1 MRGIILAGGS
11 GTRLNPMTAYTS
23 KQLLPIYDKPLI
35 YYPITT
41 LILAGITEILIIT
54 TPDHQNDFVA
64 LLGDGSQWDISISYA
79 IQAEP
84 EGLPQGLILGET
96 FLNGDSCAFILGDN
110 LFYGTGLGRTL
121 NEYLNKSGAHIFAHQ
136 VSDPQRFGV
145 VELSPDGSVMSIEE
159 KPSNPKSSLAIT
171 GLYFFDKYAP
181 QIART
186 LKKSQRGEY
195 EMVDLLNAY
204 LERDQLSVKILPR
217 GTARL
222 DTGTFQTL
230 NDAANFVRII
240 QENQG
245 FKVGDPREASQIIRE
260 NSL

>member
-11 GTRLNPMTAYTS
+11 GSRLNPMTAYTS

-35 YYPITT
+35 YYPLTT

-54 TPDHQNDFVA
+54 TSDHQDDFIA

-79 IQAEP
+79 IQSEP

-121 NEYLNKSGAHIFAHQ
+121 KGYVNKTGAHIFAHQ

-145 VELSPDGSVMSIEE
+145 VEQSHDGSIVSIEE

-171 GLYFFDKYAP
+171 GL
-181 QIART
+181 
-186 LKKSQRGEY
+186 
-195 EMVDLLNAY
+195 
-204 LERDQLSVKILPR
+204 
-217 GTARL
+217 
-222 DTGTFQTL
+222 
-230 NDAANFVRII
+230 
-240 QENQG
+240 
-245 FKVGDPREASQIIRE
+245 
-260 NSL
+260 